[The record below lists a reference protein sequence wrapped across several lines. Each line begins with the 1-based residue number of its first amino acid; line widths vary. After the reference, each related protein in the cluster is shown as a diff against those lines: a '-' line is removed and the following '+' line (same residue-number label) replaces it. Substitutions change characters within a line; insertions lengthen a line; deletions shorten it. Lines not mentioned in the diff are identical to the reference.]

1 MKKLLTLALPA
12 AVLLVG
18 LPLCFYLLTGTV
30 GGRADRES
38 LALAGETVRRAAV
51 QCYALEGAYPQEVSY
66 LEEHYGV
73 AVDPDRFRIDYVY
86 IGSNLMPDITIIP
99 LSQ

>member
-12 AVLLVG
+12 AVLLAG
-18 LPLCFYLLTGTV
+18 LPLCFYLLTGAV
-30 GGRADRES
+30 GGRADREA
-38 LALAGETVRRAAV
+38 LALAEESVRRAAV
-51 QCYALEGAYPQEVSY
+51 QCYALEGAYPQEISY

-73 AVDPDRFRIDYVY
+73 AVDPARYRIDYIY

-99 LSQ
+99 LG

>member
-12 AVLLVG
+12 VLLLVG
-18 LPLCFYLLTGTV
+18 LPLCFYLLTGAV
-30 GGRADRES
+30 GERAGRES
-38 LALAGETVRRAAV
+38 LALAEESVRRAAI
-51 QCYALEGAYPQEVSY
+51 QCYALEGAYPPSADY